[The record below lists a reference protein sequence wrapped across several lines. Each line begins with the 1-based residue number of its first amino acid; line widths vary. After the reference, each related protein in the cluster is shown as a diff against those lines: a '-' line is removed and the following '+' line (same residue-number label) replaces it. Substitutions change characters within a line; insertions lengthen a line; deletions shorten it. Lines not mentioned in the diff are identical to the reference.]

1 VSSIDL
7 NADLGEHDGN
17 GFARDEAIL
26 DVVSSANIAC
36 GAHAGTAEVMRLT
49 IRAAYDRR
57 VSIGA
62 HPSYDDRHGFGR
74 RELNQ
79 SPSAIIPTVLA
90 QLDFIEDA
98 CAAEGASLQY
108 VKPHGALY
116 NRASND
122 RELARLLCAAFARF
136 DSRIVVLA
144 LAGSVLVEEAIQHDL
159 QVAREAFIDRAYLRD
174 GSLVPR
180 DRPGAVIESE
190 EEAALRAVEM
200 VIDQS
205 IATVDGVR
213 IPVHAD
219 SLCVHGDSSNAVKTV
234 GLARHKLEARGFTIA
249 PFA

>member
-36 GAHAGTAEVMRLT
+36 GAHAGNGDVMRLT
-49 IRAAYDRR
+49 IRLAYERS

-62 HPSYDDRHGFGR
+62 HPSYDDREGFGR

-79 SPSAIIPTVLA
+79 PAQSIIPAVIA

-98 CAAEGASLQY
+98 CAAEGATLRY
-108 VKPHGALY
+108 IKPHGALY
-116 NRASND
+116 NRASKD
-122 RELARLLCAAFARF
+122 RELARLLSAAFARF
-136 DSRIVVLA
+136 DSRVVVLA
-144 LAGSVLVEEAIQHDL
+144 LAGSVLAQEASLHGL
-159 QVAREAFIDRAYLRD
+159 RVAQEAFIDRAYMSD

-180 DRPGAVIESE
+180 DKAGAVIENAD
-190 EEAALRAVEM
+190 EAARRAVEM
-200 VIDQS
+200 ARDLTVIS
-205 IATVDGVR
+205 IDGRRVPVR
-213 IPVHAD
+213 AD
-219 SLCVHGDSSNAVKTV
+219 SLCVHGDSAHALRTV
-234 GLARHKLEARGFTIA
+234 SLAREKLEASGFTIA

>member
-1 VSSIDL
+1 MSSIDL

-36 GAHAGTAEVMRLT
+36 GAHAGTADVMRMT
-49 IRAAYDRR
+49 IRSAYERG

-62 HPSYDDRHGFGR
+62 HPSYDDREGFGR

-79 SPSAIIPTVLA
+79 SAQAIIPTVLA

-98 CAAEGASLQY
+98 CAAEGAALRY

-116 NRASND
+116 NRAAKD
-122 RELARLLCAAFARF
+122 PELARLLCNAFARF

-159 QVAREAFIDRAYLRD
+159 QVAREAFMDRAYMRD

-180 DRPGAVIESE
+180 DRPGSVIEND
-190 EEAALRAVEM
+190 EEAAARAVQMATERSITT
-200 VIDQS
+200 ID
-205 IATVDGVR
+205 GLR
-213 IPVHAD
+213 IPIEAD
-219 SLCVHGDSSNAVKTV
+219 SLCAHGDSANAVKTV
-234 GLARHKLEARGFTIA
+234 KLARHKLEARGFTIA